1 MDCSVSLVSPFTL
14 LTSAQGP
21 NKAQTPAQIGSH
33 TNQAILTAETACVRM
48 IKTQIEYCTQ
58 SGEIQMDST
67 MQYYDAVAAI
77 TFVSQQLAALFICR
91 VYRPALLLLYL
102 ANPWQPMAGW
112 PVAIRSSSF
121 HRKARRVRPSAAVTS
136 VSEREQSSRRKS
148 SREMTV
154 TSSARQSR
162 GMLRSPFT
170 ASFRQGHR
178 LQSLRSVAVCQ
189 PSEPGAGHREDRRRS
204 SHVHKHGLLSVS
216 TKEIN

>member
-1 MDCSVSLVSPFTL
+1 VEKYRRT
-14 LTSAQGP
+14 
-21 NKAQTPAQIGSH
+21 
-33 TNQAILTAETACVRM
+33 VR
-48 IKTQIEYCTQ
+48 
-58 SGEIQMDST
+58 
-67 MQYYDAVAAI
+67 YYDAVAAMAAI
-77 TFVSQQLAALFICR
+77 TVVSLASVSSSSTTTVPPRKSQI
-91 VYRPALLLLYL
+91 

-189 PSEPGAGHREDRRRS
+189 PSEPGPGHREDRRRS